1 MNEDAVIDDAVSDD
15 TAVNDDA
22 MSDDAVSD
30 EGLPADP
37 FAACARLR
45 RYRGRVLLHSARN
58 DDALGTWSFVAAE
71 PVATLIIRGSSIVCL
86 DRDGRPARR
95 WSGDPIA
102 AIEAFLVEHGAPL
115 ALAAPPD
122 SSAAPAASASSA
134 PSHPRVI
141 GYLGYDLGRHVAPL
155 AAHLERGP
163 TLGDDCPDAWLGAY
177 DAVAR
182 WSDSGDSRGAGVSL
196 GADVS
201 AESPVLLG
209 EPAACARLAQLI
221 AQGPPAPSLPPA
233 FSALAA
239 DDSGDHHRARVE
251 RILEYVAAGD
261 AYQVN
266 LARRHV
272 AKVRA
277 PGDALALYQALAA
290 ESPAPYGGLLE
301 ADGLTL
307 LSSSPERF
315 LRVEDGRVETRPIK
329 GTRPRVA
336 DPAANRAAAED
347 LRAAEKDTAEHLM
360 IVDLERNDL
369 GRVAETGTVTVD
381 DLGYVVD
388 FATVLHRVS
397 RISARLAPSIDH
409 AALLAATFPG
419 GSITGAPKLR
429 AMQLIDELEPARRG
443 PYCGALGYFGAATL
457 DLAISIRLGVLT
469 PTELRIHV
477 GGGIVADSDPSAE
490 LTETED
496 KLAGWRRALA
506 RAEADAERRSR

>member
-1 MNEDAVIDDAVSDD
+1 MTSAAS
-15 TAVNDDA
+15 
-22 MSDDAVSD
+22 
-30 EGLPADP
+30 LPADP
-37 FAACARLR
+37 IAACAALR
-45 RYRGRVLLHSARN
+45 RCRGRVLLHSARN
-58 DDALGTWSFVAAE
+58 DDALGSWSFVTAE
-71 PVATLIIRGSSIVCL
+71 PSATLIVRGRSLVLL
-86 DRDGRPARR
+86 DREGRPARR
-95 WSGDPIA
+95 WSADPIA
-102 AIEAFLVEHGAPL
+102 AINDFLNEHGA
-115 ALAAPPD
+115 ALWPE
-122 SSAAPAASASSA
+122 PAADATAAASSA
-134 PSHPRVI
+134 HPRVI

-163 TLGDDCPDAWLGAY
+163 ALGDDCPDAWLGAY

-182 WSDSGDSRGAGVSL
+182 WNNADADATASAASPALL
-196 GADVS
+196 GA
-201 AESPVLLG
+201 
-209 EPAACARLAQLI
+209 PAACARLAHLI
-221 AQGPPAPSLPPA
+221 AQGPPSPSLPPA
-233 FSALAA
+233 FSALTA

-251 RILEYVAAGD
+251 RILEYLAAGD
-261 AYQVN
+261 VYQVN

-272 AKVRA
+272 AKLRA

-301 ADGLTL
+301 ADGITL

-336 DPAANRAAAED
+336 DPAANRAAAAD

-369 GRVAETGTVTVD
+369 GRVAELGTVAVD

-443 PYCGALGYFGAATL
+443 PYCGALGYFGAAEL
-457 DLAISIRLGVLT
+457 DLAVSIRVGVLT
-469 PTELRIHV
+469 QHELRIHV
-477 GGGIVADSDPSAE
+477 GGGIVVDSDPHAE
-490 LTETED
+490 LAETED

-506 RAEADAERRSR
+506 RAEREAEQITASR